1 MAASQVTPTHLID
14 AIHCTHCEETAYV
27 IRRSP
32 DIMHVGSEIW
42 TFACPN
48 GHYISVWEPSQL
60 TSAMQIANDTPKIE
74 PLLLCP
80 NCKSEMR
87 LFGMEA
93 VSDVRDLYTFECSE
107 CGRLEARGVL
117 VGVPYSPAE

>member
-14 AIHCTHCEETAYV
+14 PIHCTHCEETAYV

-32 DIMHVGSEIW
+32 DIKRAGSETW

-48 GHYISVWEPSQL
+48 GHYISVSEPSKL
-60 TSAMQIANDTPKIE
+60 TSATRVMNDTPKIE
-74 PLLLCP
+74 PLLLCSD
-80 NCKSEMR
+80 CESEMR

-93 VSDVRDLYTFECSE
+93 VSDVHDLYTFECSE
-107 CGRLEARGVL
+107 CGKLEARSVL
-117 VGVPYSPAE
+117 VRLPYSSAE